1 MWIVRLALEKKY
13 TIAVMALLILIMGA
27 VSVLQTP
34 TDIFPRINIP
44 VVTVLWGYN
53 GLSANEMEKM
63 ITNFSETSVINN
75 VSDIQRV
82 ESQTYN
88 GTAVLKIYFQPSVKI
103 EEALAQV
110 TAISQTILV
119 RMPPGTQPPLIVR
132 YNATD
137 VPVLQLGLA
146 SDSLTEPQIT
156 DYAVT
161 RIRPQIS
168 TVPGARLSQPFG
180 GKTRQIMVD
189 LEPDRLLALGI
200 TPEEVVNAVSAQNLT
215 LPSGVLRLQEREY
228 NVRLNS
234 KPEVIST
241 LNDIPIK
248 TIENTTV
255 HLRDVA
261 NVHDGAA
268 VQTNV
273 VKQDG
278 SRGVLMSI
286 VKTGQ
291 ASTTRIVDDI
301 RSRVLPVI
309 QAAAPPGL
317 TVQALFDQSLFVR
330 ASIHGVV
337 VEGLIAA
344 LLTAAMILL
353 FLGSWRST
361 LIVAVSI
368 PLSILAS
375 LTVLYLLGETLNIM
389 TLGGLALAIGILVD
403 DATVTIEN
411 IHRNEELGLPLREAI
426 LEGAQQ
432 IATPTLVATLTICI
446 VFVSVLFLEGPA
458 RFLFGPLAMSVVFAM
473 LASYVLSRTLVPMMA
488 DLMLRAEGH
497 GVEGK
502 GQRAE
507 KPIQPLQGL
516 GDLGG
521 LPANAGTLRVAE
533 SPRSGLPTNSGANRS
548 EGFQPLGGSRGNWF
562 TRLHHRFNRGFER
575 FQGRYLR
582 ALDWSLNH
590 RKTVLVAFVGVVAFT
605 ACLLPFIGRDF
616 FPRVDAGQIKLH
628 LRAPVGA
635 RLEETERVAAET
647 EAIIRQVIPQAEVG
661 SVLSNIG
668 LTSERYNFIFT
679 DNATAGSADAELLI
693 SLTDERS
700 RPTEAYV
707 RELRTRLRE
716 EMPDVTYFFMAAD
729 IVGQILNFGLT
740 SPIDVQVS
748 GFDRANNLQIAREMA
763 QRMAQIPGAV
773 DVRLHQVLDAP
784 ELYVEV
790 DRERAGQ
797 FGLTEQRVAT
807 NLNISLSG
815 TGQTRPNFW
824 PDPVTGFPYLI
835 AVQTPPYRLAS
846 YDALMRTPLG
856 VPPVMAGTTAA
867 GTAVS
872 PELLSNVASVRRS
885 TAPVI
890 INRVNTQPAYDVYA
904 SVERTDLGSVATALE
919 GLVKEYE
926 PRLKPGNRIQ
936 IRGQVESM
944 ESAFSRLGLG
954 ILFAAVLVYLLMVVN
969 FQSFRYPFIIITALP
984 GALCGMV
991 WMLFLTQTTFS
1002 IPSLMGAIMSVGVAT
1017 ANSILMVSFA
1027 KDHLPEV
1034 GGNAYAAAL
1043 EAGRTRLRPILM
1055 TAIAMI
1061 VGMLPMS
1068 LGLGE
1073 GGEQNAPLGRA
1084 VIGGLL
1090 LATFSTLLF
1099 VPVVF
1104 SYLARKRSDA

>member
-13 TIAVMALLILIMGA
+13 TIAVMSLLILIMGA
-27 VSVLQTP
+27 VSVTQMP

-44 VVTVLWGYN
+44 VVTVLWGYS
-53 GLSANEMEKM
+53 GLSPKEMETM
-63 ITNFSETSVINN
+63 ITNFSETSLINN
-75 VSDIQRV
+75 VGDIQRV

-88 GTAVLKIYFQPSVKI
+88 GTSVIKIYFQPQVKI

-110 TAISQTILV
+110 SAISQTILL

-137 VPVLQLGLA
+137 VPVLQLGLS
-146 SDSLTEPQIT
+146 SDSLSEPQIT
-156 DYAVT
+156 DYAAT
-161 RIRPQIS
+161 RIRPQVS
-168 TVPGARLSQPFG
+168 TVPGSRLSQPFG

-189 LEPDRLLALGI
+189 LEPEQLLAHGV

-215 LPSGVLRLQEREY
+215 LPSGSLRLQEREY
-228 NVRLNS
+228 MVRLNS

-248 TIENTTV
+248 TIGNTVV
-255 HLRDVA
+255 HMRDVA

-278 SRGVLMSI
+278 SRGVLLSI
-286 VKTGQ
+286 VKTGN
-291 ASTTRIVDDI
+291 ASTTRIVDEL
-301 RSRVLPVI
+301 RNRVFPTVR
-309 QAAAPPGL
+309 AAAPSGL
-317 TVQALFDQSLFVR
+317 RLVELFDQSVFVR
-330 ASIHGVV
+330 ASIKGVIL
-337 VEGLIAA
+337 EGLIAA
-344 LLTAAMILL
+344 LLTAAMILI

-375 LTVLYLLGETLNIM
+375 LTTLYLLGETLNIM

-426 LEGAQQ
+426 LEGAAQ

-458 RFLFGPLAMSVVFAM
+458 RFLFGPLAMAVVFAM
-473 LASYVLSRTLVPMMA
+473 LASYLLSRTLVPMLA
-488 DLMLRAEGH
+488 DLMLRGEKHHKTLPESATT
-497 GVEGK
+497 GK
-502 GQRAE
+502 
-507 KPIQPLQGL
+507 
-516 GDLGG
+516 
-521 LPANAGTLRVAE
+521 AGKST
-533 SPRSGLPTNSGANRS
+533 
-548 EGFQPLGGSRGNWF
+548 FF
-562 TRLHHRFNRGFER
+562 DRFNRGFER
-575 FQGRYLR
+575 FQNRYVR
-582 ALDWSLNH
+582 SLDWSLNH
-590 RKTVLVAFVGVVAFT
+590 RKAVFAMFIMVVGVTLAM
-605 ACLLPFIGRDF
+605 LPFVGRDF

-628 LRAPVGA
+628 LRAPAGS

-647 EAIIRQVIPQAEVG
+647 EAIIRRIIPESEIGTVI
-661 SVLSNIG
+661 SNIG

-679 DNATAGSADAELLI
+679 DNAATGSADAELLI

-700 RPTEAYV
+700 RPTEEYV
-707 RELRTRLRE
+707 RQLRDHLRE
-716 EMPDVTYFFMAAD
+716 EMPDITYFFLAAD
-729 IVGQILNFGLT
+729 IVSQILNFGLT
-740 SPIDVQVS
+740 SPIDVQIS
-748 GFDRANNLQIAREMA
+748 GFDRANNLRIAREMV
-763 QRMAQIPGAV
+763 QRISQIPGAV
-773 DVRLHQVLDAP
+773 DVHLHQLLDAP
-784 ELYVEV
+784 ELFLNV

-797 FGLTEQRVAT
+797 LGMTEQRVAT
-807 NLNISLSG
+807 NLNIALSG
-815 TGQTRPNFW
+815 TAQVRPNFW

-835 AVQTPPYRLAS
+835 AVQTPPHQLDS
-846 YDALMRTPLG
+846 YDKLMRLPL
-856 VPPVMAGTTAA
+856 T
-867 GTAVS
+867 GTATGALPVANQS
-872 PELLSNVASVRRS
+872 EAQLTPQLLSNVATMKRS
-885 TAPVI
+885 TTPVI
-890 INRVNTQPAYDVYA
+890 INRVNTQPTYDVYA
-904 SVERTDLGSVATALE
+904 AVERTDLGSVANELNKLA
-919 GLVKEYE
+919 KEYE
-926 PRLKPGNRIQ
+926 SQLKPGNRILV
-936 IRGQVESM
+936 RGQVESM
-944 ESAFSRLGLG
+944 ESAFSRLGIG
-954 ILFAAVLVYLLMVVN
+954 IAFAAILVYLLMVVN

-1017 ANSILMVSFA
+1017 ANSILMVSYA

-1034 GGNAYAAAL
+1034 NFNAYEAAL
-1043 EAGRTRLRPILM
+1043 DAGRTRLRPILM

-1061 VGMLPMS
+1061 IGMLPMS

-1090 LATFSTLLF
+1090 LATFTTLFF
-1099 VPVVF
+1099 VPTVF
-1104 SYLARKRSDA
+1104 SYLARKK

>member
-13 TIAVMALLILIMGA
+13 TIAVMALLILIMGG
-27 VSVLQTP
+27 VSVLQMP

-44 VVTVLWGYN
+44 VVSVLWGYN
-53 GLSANEMEKM
+53 GLSTNEMEKM
-63 ITNFSETSVINN
+63 ITNFSETSIINN
-75 VSDIQRV
+75 VGDIQRV

-88 GTAVLKIYFQPSVKI
+88 GVAVIKIYFQPTVKI

-110 TAISQTILV
+110 SAISQTILV

-137 VPVLQLGLA
+137 VPVLQLGLS
-146 SDSLTEPQIT
+146 SDSLSETQIT
-156 DYAVT
+156 DYAAT

-168 TVPGARLSQPFG
+168 TVPGSRLSQPFG
-180 GKTRQIMVD
+180 GKSRQIVVD
-189 LEPDRLLALGI
+189 LEPEQLLAHGV

-215 LPSGVLRLQEREY
+215 LPSGNLRLAEREY
-228 NVRLNS
+228 AVRLNS
-234 KPEVIST
+234 KPEIIST

-248 TIENTTV
+248 AVGSTTV
-255 HLRDVA
+255 HMRDIA
-261 NVHDGAA
+261 NVHDGSA

-286 VKTGQ
+286 VKTGN
-291 ASTTRIVDDI
+291 ASTTRIVDEL
-301 RSRVLPVI
+301 RNRVLPTVR
-309 QAAAPPGL
+309 AAAPSGL
-317 TVQALFDQSLFVR
+317 RVVELFDQSVFVR
-330 ASIHGVV
+330 ASIEGVV
-337 VEGLIAA
+337 IEGLIAA

-375 LTVLYLLGETLNIM
+375 LSILYLLGETLNIM

-411 IHRNEELGLPLREAI
+411 IHRNEELGLPLRQAI
-426 LEGAQQ
+426 LEGAHQ

-458 RFLFGPLAMSVVFAM
+458 RFLFGPLAMAVVFAM
-473 LASYVLSRTLVPMMA
+473 LASYVLSRTLVPMLA
-488 DLMLRAEGH
+488 DLMLRGEKHGH
-497 GVEGK
+497 G
-502 GQRAE
+502 
-507 KPIQPLQGL
+507 
-516 GDLGG
+516 
-521 LPANAGTLRVAE
+521 AE
-533 SPRSGLPTNSGANRS
+533 SGDGNR
-548 EGFQPLGGSRGNWF
+548 FLQA
-562 TRLHHRFNRGFER
+562 FNRGFDR
-575 FQGRYLR
+575 FQSRYMR
-582 ALDWSLNH
+582 ALTWTLNH
-590 RKTVLVAFVGVVAFT
+590 RKAVFGVFVLILGVT
-605 ACLLPFIGRDF
+605 AAMLPFIGRDF
-616 FPRVDAGQIKLH
+616 FPKVDAGQIKLH
-628 LRAPVGA
+628 LRAPAGS
-635 RLEETERVAAET
+635 RLEETERIAAET
-647 EAIIRQVIPQAEVG
+647 EAVVRRIIPEAEVG
-661 SVLSNIG
+661 SVISNIG
-668 LTSERYNFIFT
+668 LTGERYNFVFT
-679 DNATAGSADAELLI
+679 DNSATGSADAELLI

-700 RPTEAYV
+700 RPTDDYI
-707 RELRTRLRE
+707 RQLRE
-716 EMPDVTYFFMAAD
+716 TLRDEMPEVTYFFLAAD

-748 GFDRANNLQIAREMA
+748 GFDRANNLRIAKEIV
-763 QRMAQIPGAV
+763 QRVSQIPGAV
-773 DVRLHQVLDAP
+773 DVHLHQLLDAP
-784 ELYVEV
+784 ELYLEI
-790 DRERAGQ
+790 DRERASQ
-797 FGLTEQRVAT
+797 FGLTEQRVAS

-815 TGQTRPNFW
+815 TGQVRPNFW
-824 PDPVTGFPYLI
+824 ADPVTGFPYLI
-835 AVQTPPYRLAS
+835 VVQTPPYKLDS
-846 YDALMRTPLG
+846 YEKLMRTPLSPG
-856 VPPVMAGTTAA
+856 VTTVSNLSEQ
-867 GTAVS
+867 AVL
-872 PELLSNVASVRRS
+872 PQMLSNVATMKRTS
-885 TAPVI
+885 TPVI

-904 SVERTDLGSVATALE
+904 SVERTDLGSVANELNKIA
-919 GLVKEYE
+919 KEYE
-926 PRLKPGNRIQ
+926 SQLKPGNRIQ

-944 ESAFSRLGLG
+944 ESAFSRLGIG
-954 ILFAAVLVYLLMVVN
+954 IVFAAVLVYLLMVVN

-991 WMLFLTQTTFS
+991 WMLFLTHTTFS

-1027 KDHLPEV
+1027 KDHLPAV
-1034 GGNAYAAAL
+1034 SGNAYEAAL

-1061 VGMLPMS
+1061 IGMLPMS

-1090 LATFSTLLF
+1090 LATFTTLLF

-1104 SYLARKRSDA
+1104 SYLARKAPNHKPQ

>member
-13 TIAVMALLILIMGA
+13 TIAVMALLILIMGTVA
-27 VSVLQTP
+27 SLQMP

-44 VVTVLWGYN
+44 VVTVIWGYS
-53 GLSANEMEKM
+53 GLSTNEMEKM
-63 ITNFSETSVINN
+63 VTNFSETSLINN

-88 GTAVLKIYFQPSVKI
+88 GTAVIKLYFQPTVKI

-110 TAISQTILV
+110 AAISQTIIV

-137 VPVLQLGLA
+137 VPVLQLGLS

-156 DYAVT
+156 DYSAT
-161 RIRPQIS
+161 RIRPQMA
-168 TVPGARLSQPFG
+168 TVQGSRMSQPFG
-180 GKTRQIMVD
+180 GRTRQIMVD
-189 LEPDRLLALGI
+189 LEPEQLIAHGI
-200 TPEEVVNAVSAQNLT
+200 TPEDVTNAVSVQNLT
-215 LPSGVLRLQEREY
+215 LPSGALRLDDREY
-228 NVRLNS
+228 TVRLNS
-234 KPEVIST
+234 KPDVIST
-241 LNDIPIK
+241 LNDIPVK
-248 TIENTTV
+248 VVGGATV
-255 HLRDVA
+255 HMRDVA
-261 NVHDGAA
+261 NVHDGSA

-278 SRGVLMSI
+278 SRGVLLSV
-286 VKTGQ
+286 VKTGN
-291 ASTTRIVDDI
+291 ASTTRVVDEIKNRIIPTI
-301 RSRVLPVI
+301 RAS
-309 QAAAPPGL
+309 APAGL
-317 TVQALFDQSLFVR
+317 RLVALFDQSIFVR
-330 ASIHGVV
+330 ASIKGVV
-337 VEGLIAA
+337 VEGIIAA

-375 LTVLYLLGETLNIM
+375 LTTLYLLGETLNIM

-426 LEGAQQ
+426 LEGAAQ

-458 RFLFGPLAMSVVFAM
+458 RFLFGPLAMAVVFAM

-488 DLMLRAEGH
+488 DLMLRSEHKKHVDEGLAH
-497 GVEGK
+497 TT
-502 GQRAE
+502 QTTTPRTRRSFH
-507 KPIQPLQGL
+507 
-516 GDLGG
+516 DRF
-521 LPANAGTLRVAE
+521 NAG
-533 SPRSGLPTNSGANRS
+533 
-548 EGFQPLGGSRGNWF
+548 FD
-562 TRLHHRFNRGFER
+562 R
-575 FQGRYLR
+575 FQASYMG
-582 ALDWSLNH
+582 ALTWSLNN
-590 RKTVLVAFVGVVAFT
+590 RKTVLALFAVTVGVTLAM
-605 ACLLPFIGRDF
+605 LPYIGRDF

-628 LRAPVGA
+628 MRAPVGS
-635 RLEETERVAAET
+635 RMEETERLAAET
-647 EAIIRQVIPQAEVG
+647 EAIVREVIPEREVA
-661 SVLSNIG
+661 SVISNIG
-668 LTSERYNFIFT
+668 LTSERYNFTFT
-679 DNATAGSADAELLI
+679 DNAAAGAGDAELLI
-693 SLTDERS
+693 SLAEDPS
-700 RPTEAYV
+700 RPTDEYIH
-707 RELRTRLRE
+707 ELRNRLRE
-716 EMPDVTYFFMAAD
+716 EMPDVTYFFLAAD

-740 SPIDVQVS
+740 SPIDVQIS
-748 GFDRANNLQIAREMA
+748 GFDRGNNLKIARELR
-763 QRMAQIPGAV
+763 QRIAQIPGAV
-773 DVRLHQVLDAP
+773 DVHIHQVLDAP
-784 ELYVEV
+784 EIFLEV

-815 TGQTRPNFW
+815 TAQVRPNFW

-835 AVQTPPYRLAS
+835 AVQTPPYKLDS
-846 YDALMRTPLG
+846 YDKLLRTPLIANQAMT
-856 VPPVMAGTTAA
+856 PQ
-867 GTAVS
+867 
-872 PELLSNVASVRRS
+872 LLSNVATVKRS
-885 TAPVI
+885 TTPQI
-890 INRVNTQPAYDVYA
+890 INRVNTQPTYDVYA
-904 SVERTDLGSVATALE
+904 AVERTDLGSVATELNKLA
-919 GLVKEYE
+919 KEYE
-926 PRLKPGNRIQ
+926 PQLKPGNKIL

-944 ESAFSRLGLG
+944 ESAFSRLGIG
-954 ILFAAVLVYLLMVVN
+954 IIFAAVLVYLLMVVN

-991 WMLFLTQTTFS
+991 WMLFLTHTTFS

-1027 KDHLPEV
+1027 KDHLPEI
-1034 GGNAYAAAL
+1034 GNNAYEAAL

-1061 VGMLPMS
+1061 IGMLPMS

-1090 LATFSTLLF
+1090 LATFTTLLF
-1099 VPVVF
+1099 VPTVF
-1104 SYLARKRSDA
+1104 SYLATKTNREKNNA